1 MMDYKKVKKS
11 LKKALKSIEQMEM
24 LDELLKAQAAGQLP
38 SHLSPAM
45 LASDFS
51 SATQQFMQQLQ
62 LPSAPA
68 LPAATMPTG
77 DVPPMNYD
85 EWLKKLNQRQG
96 VPATNPVVAAPVS
109 TPSSSGGA
117 VLQSNSADEQVRQS
131 EARLRTIIDATPL
144 GICITNEAGVFEYSN
159 NAHCEIFG
167 FIPGE
172 IIGQPFTM
180 VVPPDKKEFW
190 LDLHTKYIA
199 GYKDIR
205 GEWEVVHKSGR
216 KLSIL
221 ADAARIIGADGRPRK
236 VTFVMDVTELTQL
249 REESRQGEVQ
259 MMQSEKMSSLGQ
271 MVAGLAHEM
280 NTPLGF
286 VKNNLELLDGKGKE
300 LKELIA
306 LYEKLRTQIMYGS
319 PNDVA
324 MLLAQIDAASQKT
337 KNRVYQESENLFHSS
352 IEGVDRIQDLVV
364 NLKNFSRLDE
374 AALKPTNMN
383 ENIDATLKIAGHL
396 FKGGVQIVKEYAP
409 LPDVDAYP
417 AQMNQVFLNLINNA
431 VQAVDPK
438 TGKIF
443 VRTAAQ
449 GGKVVIKVADNGKG
463 IPKEVLP
470 KIFDPFFTTKPVGQ
484 GTGLGL
490 SIVYKIIEKHNG
502 MITVQSEPGRGTE
515 FTITLPVTGKTADA
529 PSVFSDSPFS
539 E

>member
-172 IIGQPFTM
+172 IIGQSFTT

-529 PSVFSDSPFS
+529 PSVFADSPFS